1 MKGKSK
7 HIRLTAKEQV
17 NQIEKDKLEKFLRKG
32 LAYSAIIYSF
42 NFS

>member
-1 MKGKSK
+1 MKGKNK

-17 NQIEKDKLEKFLRKG
+17 AQIEKSRLEKYLSKG